1 MNYAIKNN
9 VNHGREK
16 DKWNYMHTGVDRFCK
31 SLRTTAE
38 TQGIVLKV
46 SLDLYWI
53 FNSKCITNPSLIYKC
68 YQDGRY
74 RRRHSLCPSKG

>member
-16 DKWNYMHTGVDRFCK
+16 DKWKHMHTGVDRFCK

-38 TQGIVLKV
+38 TQGIVPKV
-46 SLDLYWI
+46 SLD
-53 FNSKCITNPSLIYKC
+53 SLLDI
-68 YQDGRY
+68 
-74 RRRHSLCPSKG
+74 

>member
-1 MNYAIKNN
+1 MNYAFKNN

-38 TQGIVLKV
+38 TQGIVPKV

-53 FNSKCITNPSLIYKC
+53 FNSTYITTPSLIYKC
-68 YQDGRY
+68 YQDGWY